1 MDQLSEIQV
10 ATLQKSSSDRLR
22 LHLLKAGYP
31 EETVLSW
38 SRDELLEQ
46 YAQWV
51 LDCQQVTETVAASRV
66 DNSQLDRERWRH
78 EERLKELEFEL
89 ICAQMERGAKRAELR
104 KTVPIDD
111 DDEAAQLKRY
121 GQALTHIL
129 TPQPD
134 EVTDTPGW
142 FKGVEN

>member
-1 MDQLSEIQV
+1 
-10 ATLQKSSSDRLR
+10 
-22 LHLLKAGYP
+22 
-31 EETVLSW
+31 
-38 SRDELLEQ
+38 
-46 YAQWV
+46 
-51 LDCQQVTETVAASRV
+51 
-66 DNSQLDRERWRH
+66 
-78 EERLKELEFEL
+78 
-89 ICAQMERGAKRAELR
+89 MERGAKRAELR

>member
-1 MDQLSEIQV
+1 
-10 ATLQKSSSDRLR
+10 
-22 LHLLKAGYP
+22 
-31 EETVLSW
+31 
-38 SRDELLEQ
+38 
-46 YAQWV
+46 
-51 LDCQQVTETVAASRV
+51 
-66 DNSQLDRERWRH
+66 
-78 EERLKELEFEL
+78 LKELEFEL